1 MIPHYHQDDYTYEQM
16 QEEAWFKDTTGSN
29 GEVTFKQIPTNIIHY
44 NAYTVFV
51 YYDEDNYAYPS
62 NSYYIH
68 RNQVTEITV
77 HVNL

>member
-1 MIPHYHQDDYTYEQM
+1 MIPHYHQDDYAYEQM
-16 QEEAWFKDTTGSN
+16 QEEEWFNGTTGSN
-29 GEVTFKQIPTNIIHY
+29 GEVTFKQIPTNDIHY
-44 NAYTVFV
+44 NSYTVFV
-51 YYDEDNYAYPS
+51 YYDEANYAYPS